1 MRFAGVDV
9 GAVRHYVA
17 VMDDAGKT
25 TRGARPFGEDAAGY
39 ELLVKTLGAPEELLV
54 VMEATGC
61 YWRNLFAHLVSK
73 GYGVAVVN
81 AAISSRFAKVELRR
95 AKTDA
100 VDALGLARLGRALRP
115 EPTALPD
122 ELLSDVQEVVRWRER
137 CVQDMGD
144 RLRQLHRQMA
154 LAFPEV
160 STLLRDL
167 ASVRTT
173 FILRRYPTAEVL
185 AAADIEA
192 LAALVYDGRHR
203 VGVALAE
210 ALVDAAKRSVGS
222 STKTAALIVPALCED
237 IDRLRTRVQE
247 LDKAL
252 GEMLEGHEV
261 ARLLRTIPG
270 LGAQTVAR
278 LLGEVGDPARFD
290 SGEALSSYVGVVPGT
305 ASSGKHQPR
314 SASISPIGNAR
325 LRRALWMP
333 TLTAVRKNPW
343 LRAFYERLVAAGK
356 KPKVA
361 LVAAMNKL
369 LRAVWSVAHNRR
381 PFELRGL
388 PS

>member
-17 VMDDAGKT
+17 LVDEAGKVMQ
-25 TRGARPFGEDAAGY
+25 GARPFGEDAKGY
-39 ELLVKTLGAPEELLV
+39 EAVVKTLGSPDGLLV

-61 YWRNLFAHLVSK
+61 YWRNLFAHLVAK
-73 GYGVAVVN
+73 GYEVAVIN
-81 AAISSRFAKVELRR
+81 AAVSSRFAKVELRR

-122 ELLSDVQEVVRWRER
+122 ELLTELQEVVRWRER

-154 LAFPEV
+154 VAFPEV
-160 STLLRDL
+160 SSLLRDL
-167 ASVRTT
+167 SSMRTT
-173 FILRRYPTAEVL
+173 CVLSRYPTAEAL
-185 AAADIEA
+185 AAADVEE
-192 LAALVYDGRHR
+192 LAALRYDKRHR
-203 VGVALAE
+203 VGATLAA
-210 ALVDAAKRSVGS
+210 ALVEAAKRSVGS
-222 STKTAALIVPALCED
+222 SAKAAALIVPELCED
-237 IDRLRTRVQE
+237 IDRLRARIRG
-247 LDKAL
+247 LDKVL
-252 GEMLEGHEV
+252 GELLDGHEV

-381 PFELRGL
+381 PFEQRGL